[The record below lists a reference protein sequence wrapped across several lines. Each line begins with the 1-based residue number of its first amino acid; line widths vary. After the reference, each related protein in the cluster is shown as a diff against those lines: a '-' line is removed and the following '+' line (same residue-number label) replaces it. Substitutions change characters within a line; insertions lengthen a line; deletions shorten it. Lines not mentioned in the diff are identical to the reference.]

1 LAIQAPREV
10 ARDLDPENVYLGGRA
25 LRAFVRPYARAVAGE
40 PTSAARFDA
49 ERGVYEL
56 HFAHDNAVAE
66 PTLIFVPALV
76 QYADGYTV
84 TVSDGHYERDAAPK
98 AHGGYELLR
107 YYHTK
112 SLYRHS
118 VVISRAISAAPTRGR
133 DRRSSRI

>member
-1 LAIQAPREV
+1 MYVMSDLAMSNVESWRRNPSYEPFLRRGV
-10 ARDLDPENVYLGGRA
+10 LD
-25 LRAFVRPYARAVAGE
+25 F
-40 PTSAARFDA
+40 ARFDA

-56 HFAHDNAVAE
+56 HFAHDNAVSE

-98 AHGGYELLR
+98 AQGGYELLR